1 MDQCPAGFF
10 SVLFAIFGVV
20 LMRSLQ
26 AVSRSCGPSI
36 SKAVADGG
44 PLPGERYYLAFVIS
58 YAVKCAD
65 VFKPSKD
72 VGEKSAK

>member
-10 SVLFAIFGVV
+10 SVHVAILGVD

-26 AVSRSCGPSI
+26 AVSRSCCPGI
-36 SKAVADGG
+36 FNAVADGG
-44 PLPGERYYLAFVIS
+44 PLPGERNYLVFVIL

-65 VFKPSKD
+65 VFKPVKD
-72 VGEKSAK
+72 GGGKSAK